1 MASRPLVVHV
11 VGARPNYMKVA
22 PVYAALERR
31 GNVEQRLIH
40 TGQHYDA
47 IMKDVFFAELPL
59 PRPHVAARRSD
70 DSRTRLIETRSA
82 CSPTSSPSW
91 SSWPATST
99 RHLPARSP
107 RPNAGI
113 TVCHIE
119 SGLRSGDWSMPEER
133 NRVITDH
140 LSTLLLTHSDDANKN
155 LVAEALTARISFVG
169 NTMID
174 TLRANEG
181 AALELEAWREF
192 GLEPGRYVLVTLH
205 RPSLVDDPD
214 LLARTIAALD
224 DVAESLPV
232 IFPVHPRTR
241 KNLDGSTRVL
251 LTEPLPYRQF
261 LSLEAKAAAV
271 VTDSGGIQEETT
283 VLRIPCFTLR
293 ENTERP
299 ITIELGTNTL
309 LGLEPERLRELP
321 DAARGAEARPDP
333 AALGWAGGRTGSR
346 RDRTPRGR
354 SHGLKVW
361 VDMTASAHVLVFR
374 PLIQLL
380 RERGDEVEITARDYA
395 QTLQLLELHGLEAT
409 VDRPPR
415 RTFAARQGTL
425 AHLAPA
431 RAAQVGA
438 AARLRPRAG
447 ARLAR
452 AHDDVRAGSASRARR
467 RTTTSS
473 RRCSTSSACAPRR
486 RWSCRTRSPPSGSH
500 TSASSRRSFCA
511 IPA

>member
-22 PVYAALERR
+22 PVYAELERR
-31 GNVEQRLIH
+31 GNLEQRLIH

-59 PRPHVAARRSD
+59 PRPHVALDAQTTED
-70 DSRTRLIETRSA
+70 ALIGLEGVFTELRPDLVIVA
-82 CSPTSSPSW
+82 GDVN
-91 SSWPATST
+91 ST
-99 RHLPARSP
+99 LAGAVAASKC
-107 RPNAGI
+107 GI

-140 LSTLLLTHSDDANKN
+140 LSTLLLTHSDDADKN

-174 TLRANEG
+174 TLRANQD

-192 GLEPGRYVLVTLH
+192 GLEPGGYVLVTLH
-205 RPSLVDDPD
+205 RPKLVDDPD

-321 DAARGAEARPDP
+321 TLLAEPKHGQIPPLWD
-333 AALGWAGGRTGSR
+333 GHAG
-346 RDRTPRGR
+346 
-354 SHGLKVW
+354 
-361 VDMTASAHVLVFR
+361 
-374 PLIQLL
+374 
-380 RERGDEVEITARDYA
+380 E
-395 QTLQLLELHGLEAT
+395 
-409 VDRPPR
+409 
-415 RTFAARQGTL
+415 
-425 AHLAPA
+425 
-431 RAAQVGA
+431 RAAEEIE
-438 AARLRPRAG
+438 
-447 ARLAR
+447 RLAVGVT
-452 AHDDVRAGSASRARR
+452 A
-467 RTTTSS
+467 
-473 RRCSTSSACAPRR
+473 
-486 RWSCRTRSPPSGSH
+486 
-500 TSASSRRSFCA
+500 
-511 IPA
+511 

>member
-1 MASRPLVVHV
+1 
-11 VGARPNYMKVA
+11 
-22 PVYAALERR
+22 
-31 GNVEQRLIH
+31 
-40 TGQHYDA
+40 
-47 IMKDVFFAELPL
+47 
-59 PRPHVAARRSD
+59 
-70 DSRTRLIETRSA
+70 
-82 CSPTSSPSW
+82 
-91 SSWPATST
+91 
-99 RHLPARSP
+99 
-107 RPNAGI
+107 
-113 TVCHIE
+113 
-119 SGLRSGDWSMPEER
+119 MPEER

-140 LSTLLLTHSDDANKN
+140 LSTLLLTHSDDADKN

-205 RPSLVDDPD
+205 RPRLVDDPD

-224 DVAESLPV
+224 HVTESLPV

-321 DAARGAEARPDP
+321 TLLAEPK
-333 AALGWAGGRTGSR
+333 
-346 RDRTPRGR
+346 
-354 SHGLKVW
+354 HGLIP
-361 VDMTASAHVLVFR
+361 
-374 PLIQLL
+374 PLWDGQAG
-380 RERGDEVEITARDYA
+380 E
-395 QTLQLLELHGLEAT
+395 
-409 VDRPPR
+409 
-415 RTFAARQGTL
+415 
-425 AHLAPA
+425 
-431 RAAQVGA
+431 RAADEIERLVVGVTA
-438 AARLRPRAG
+438 
-447 ARLAR
+447 
-452 AHDDVRAGSASRARR
+452 
-467 RTTTSS
+467 
-473 RRCSTSSACAPRR
+473 
-486 RWSCRTRSPPSGSH
+486 
-500 TSASSRRSFCA
+500 
-511 IPA
+511 

>member
-22 PVYAALERR
+22 PVYAELERL

-59 PRPHVAARRSD
+59 PRPHVALDAQTTEDALD
-70 DSRTRLIETRSA
+70 DLERVFGELEPDLVVVA
-82 CSPTSSPSW
+82 GDVN
-91 SSWPATST
+91 ST
-99 RHLPARSP
+99 LAGAVAASKR
-107 RPNAGI
+107 GI

-140 LSTLLLTHSDDANKN
+140 LATLLLTHSDDANEN
-155 LVAEALTARISFVG
+155 LGAEALSDRISFVG

-174 TLRANEG
+174 TLRANED
-181 AALELEAWREF
+181 AALALEAWREF
-192 GLEPGRYVLVTLH
+192 GLEPGGYVLVTLH
-205 RPSLVDDPD
+205 RPSLVDDAD

-224 DVAESLPV
+224 DVAHSLPV

-241 KNLDGSTRVL
+241 RNLDGSTRVL

-293 ENTERP
+293 QNTERP
-299 ITIELGTNTL
+299 ITIKLGTNRL

-321 DAARGAEARPDP
+321 TLLAEPKHGQIPPLWDGHAGERAAEAIERLLVGV
-333 AALGWAGGRTGSR
+333 AA
-346 RDRTPRGR
+346 
-354 SHGLKVW
+354 
-361 VDMTASAHVLVFR
+361 
-374 PLIQLL
+374 
-380 RERGDEVEITARDYA
+380 
-395 QTLQLLELHGLEAT
+395 
-409 VDRPPR
+409 
-415 RTFAARQGTL
+415 
-425 AHLAPA
+425 
-431 RAAQVGA
+431 
-438 AARLRPRAG
+438 
-447 ARLAR
+447 
-452 AHDDVRAGSASRARR
+452 
-467 RTTTSS
+467 
-473 RRCSTSSACAPRR
+473 
-486 RWSCRTRSPPSGSH
+486 
-500 TSASSRRSFCA
+500 
-511 IPA
+511 